1 MGILGKGISFSTPI
15 TPTSTN
21 IPQAST
27 NKTPRDIY
35 DDVFDSQGQFSK
47 AYPLPGIYPIIRIDS
62 VKMIV
67 TKKSGDTMFIA
78 NTEILQSNVVDRPVG
93 SRMPW
98 ICNMRNKPAWGAVK
112 SFIAAAA
119 GCTLEE
125 LTANDIR
132 EACGV
137 ANPLYGR
144 LLRLEAVMGEKKE
157 GKEPFTSCSWCT
169 VADDLQVQSDELRK
183 AAGFM

>member
-1 MGILGKGISFSTPI
+1 MGILGKSGIVSEPKT
-15 TPTSTN
+15 TNVTSH
-21 IPQAST
+21 
-27 NKTPRDIY
+27 PRDIY
-35 DDVFDSQGQFSK
+35 DDVFSSEGQFSK
-47 AYPLPGIYPIIRIDS
+47 AYPIAGIYPIIRIDS

-67 TKKSGDTMFIA
+67 SKKSDDTMFIVD
-78 NTEILQSNVVDRPVG
+78 TEILQSGVVERPAG

-125 LTANDIR
+125 LTADDIR

-137 ANPLYGR
+137 TNPLYGR
-144 LLRLEAVMGEKKE
+144 LLRLEAVMVAKKN
-157 GKEPFTSCSWCT
+157 GEPFTACT
-169 VADDLQVQSDELRK
+169 WTSIADDLQAQSDELRK